1 MSHLSHLSAPSFNDH
16 FSGHAGDYA
25 RYRPTY
31 PPELFDAVAALVTR
45 HTLCWD
51 AGTGSGQAAGGLA
64 GHFAE
69 VVATDASADQIAH
82 AAPYEGVSYRV
93 AAAENSGLEDASVDL
108 VTVGQAVHW
117 FDQERF
123 FDEVRRVTVPGG
135 AIAVWAYD
143 LFTVDT
149 HVDRVFHD
157 FHSSVESHW
166 PQERALVAR
175 RYADLLL
182 PFEEIPVPPVTMT
195 AEWDLER
202 TLGYL
207 STWSAVKRCAKET
220 GRDPIAEFA
229 PRLAAAWGDPAVPKT
244 ISWPL
249 VLRAGRIA

>member
-1 MSHLSHLSAPSFNDH
+1 
-16 FSGHAGDYA
+16 
-25 RYRPTY
+25 
-31 PPELFDAVAALVTR
+31 VAALVNR

-82 AAPYEGVSYRV
+82 AAPHPGVTYRV
-93 AAAENSGLEDASVDL
+93 APAENSGLDDASVDL
-108 VTVGQAVHW
+108 VTAGQAVHW
-117 FDQERF
+117 FDQKKF
-123 FDEVRRVTVPGG
+123 FDEVKRVAVRGG

-143 LFTVDT
+143 LFDLAGEAGA
-149 HVDRVFHD
+149 VFRR
-157 FHSSVESHW
+157 FHASVERYW
-166 PQERALVAR
+166 PPERALVAR
-175 RYADLLL
+175 RYADLPF
-182 PFEEIPVPPVTMT
+182 PFEKISVPAVTMA

-202 TLGYL
+202 TFGYL

-229 PRLAAAWGDPAVPKT
+229 PVLAAAWGDPASEKT

-249 VLRAGRIA
+249 VLRAGRID